1 VPSVDDRIVSMK
13 FDNRNFESQIE
24 STIKSLNSLK
34 ESLKFTGVKT
44 NLSELSRI
52 DKGITLDSL
61 SRAVDK
67 VSEKFTLLNAVAF
80 ATISN
85 ITNKAINAGES
96 LAKSLS
102 LDQVMGGFREY
113 STNIN
118 AIQTV
123 LANTKS
129 QGTTLDD
136 VNKALDQLNQ
146 YSDLTIYN
154 FGQMVK
160 NIGTFTAA
168 GVDLQTSV
176 NAIKGFSNVAAISG
190 ADANQAAMGMYQL
203 SQALAQ
209 GTVRL
214 IDWKSMISAGVGG
227 EVFKKALFETGKA
240 MKTLQGVS
248 MTTTFDQWEKSA
260 GNFQYTLEK
269 GWLTADVMT
278 TTLKAFTGDLN
289 QEQLVALGYSKE
301 QALQMMELGAT
312 AKQAATTVKTLSQ
325 LLSTLRESVASGWS
339 ASFRLIFGD
348 FEEARNLFTGWYGAL
363 VAIVNKQAEARN
375 KILGDWKAL
384 GGRAELIAG
393 ITILFHD
400 LILAIKPIREAF
412 RAIFPRKTGADLAA
426 LSVKFRELAQRLAMS
441 EETAG
446 KVRRIFKGVFA
457 VFEIGFTI
465 IKSIIKVVMSL
476 FSAFSRVAGSPIL
489 DFLAN
494 FGDRLTALNNRL
506 VSFGGIQKFFSKV
519 VSAIQKAV
527 EAFQV
532 AIKFF
537 KFGLDG
543 VDIKFGESATWLDKF
558 AFKAGQAFVKMG
570 EFLSKAGEKLQK
582 LGAAIANF
590 FSTSYQKIL
599 DFFKGSSKSGD
610 KANSTFDDT
619 AKKFDLLATIGK
631 ALSKV
636 WEGIIATLRSVKALF
651 IGIASTIGET
661 IATVFNSFGE
671 TLSGEGF
678 ASLLGAIAIGL
689 FGFIRSFVRGGLV
702 DLILGK
708 GMSKSIRQ
716 IVDSARE
723 ALKALETDIKADAL
737 MRIAKAIAIL
747 AVALFVLSR
756 LNGDQLRTS
765 LVGAAIGLL
774 LLLGVLKAFE
784 RVKLNE
790 NESPLKFV
798 ALASSMMIIAGALL
812 FLSVALW
819 ALSKLSWEDI
829 LKGLAL
835 IVPLFAGLY
844 FVLKEF
850 TEKIDS
856 KDVLGVGVAIW
867 GLGSAIL
874 KFAKAV
880 KVLSAIPEKQ
890 LKQGFRTLIFIMAA
904 LVAFVHALPKN
915 LEKKLKGMFTF
926 SLALRVIVSSI
937 KSLGNMDPMKLLR
950 GLEGLVA
957 ILTSLMITFVL
968 LDKVDI
974 RKVSESLLSF
984 AAALLIISVAMSVI
998 GGMKL
1003 GDWGKAIVG
1012 LVIILGALVGA
1023 VYLLDQI
1030 GEVNVANFLA
1040 LGAGLLLISLA
1051 FRYLADLSIGN
1062 IFAGLLALG
1071 GALLIIVGAGY
1082 LAEAAAI
1089 GLLALG
1095 GAILMIGL
1103 GFALIGVGANQL
1115 AKAFKLV
1122 AEHGDKGIEVF
1133 KKFLKA
1139 AGSALP
1145 DLVSGFIKGIVDGI
1159 VDLAKTIAK
1168 EAPDLIDKFTKI
1180 AVQLLK
1186 SLRTIIPE
1194 AKKTLGVLIDNLLQL
1209 FTEKTPD
1216 IITAG
1221 FKFLLNL
1228 LNGLLE
1234 NIDKITE
1241 VVANIIERFLTAFAK
1256 RIPGIARA
1264 GAKVVAAFLNG
1275 IADNI
1280 ADVAKAATHLVVEF
1294 LNGITDNIDEIVK
1307 AGSDLIVAFIDSIAD
1322 NLDDIL
1328 KAGTNLI
1335 VTFINGI
1342 AESSSEITTAITNL
1356 IVTFINGVADNSQ
1369 SIITAGTNLIV
1380 TLINGFSEASDEIIT
1395 ALAEFVVTII
1405 NGLAG
1410 HADEF
1415 ITAGTNLIL
1424 TVINGFGKSAD
1435 EIITAV
1441 GNVINTIIMS
1451 LGGQAIALGDAGA
1464 QVITDV
1470 IDGFGEDIQSII
1482 DAGTEFIGKFL
1493 EGVAKVP
1500 GNLVEACG
1508 DFIVNVCNGLAEAI
1522 RKKAPEI
1529 DKAIGNLV
1537 DALVEAFETALKGRV
1552 GGIAWKIGKT
1562 FGLDPLGILEKI
1574 WEVNSPSKV
1583 MIRLGESIGLGFRQG
1598 INGQTRV
1605 VAKSMNSFGET
1616 TLKTLSKSLSSAPSL
1631 DLLMDTNPVIAPV
1644 LDLSNIEKNSARL
1657 NSILNASTI
1666 KATISTD
1673 QAALLVKATQPLEST
1688 ASTQQP
1694 TSTEIKFEQNVYSPT
1709 SLSVGELYRQTK
1721 NQITMAKEEL
1731 SIL

>member
-34 ESLKFTGVKT
+34 ESLKFTGVKN
-44 NLSELSRI
+44 NLSELGRI
-52 DKGITLDSL
+52 DKGINLEGL

-67 VSEKFTLLNAVAF
+67 VSEKFSLLNAVAF

-260 GNFQYTLEK
+260 GNFQYTLEE

-476 FSAFSRVAGSPIL
+476 FSAFSGVAGSPIL

-494 FGDRLTALNNRL
+494 FGDRLVSLNNRL

-519 VSAIQKAV
+519 VSAIQNAV
-527 EAFQV
+527 KKFQV

-537 KFGLDG
+537 KLGLDG
-543 VDIKFGESATWLDKF
+543 VDIKFEESSSWLYKF

-570 EFLSKAGEKLQK
+570 EFLSKAGEKLEK
-582 LGAAIANF
+582 VGAAIANF

-599 DFFKGSSKSGD
+599 DFFTGSSESGD
-610 KANSTFDDT
+610 KTNSTLDDT
-619 AKKFDLLATIGK
+619 AKKFDLLATIGN

-636 WEGIIATLRSVKALF
+636 WDGIIATLLAVKDLF
-651 IGIASTIGET
+651 IGIAQTIGET
-661 IATVFNSFGE
+661 VATVFNSFGE
-671 TLSGEGF
+671 TLSGKGF
-678 ASLLGAIAIGL
+678 ATLLGGIAVGL
-689 FGFIRSFVRGGLV
+689 FGFISGFLRGGLV
-702 DLILGK
+702 DLILGR
-708 GMSKSIRQ
+708 GISKSVRELI
-716 IVDSARE
+716 DSVRGGF
-723 ALKALETDIKADAL
+723 KALEKDIKADAL
-737 MRIAKAIAIL
+737 MRIAKAIGFL

-756 LNGDQLRTS
+756 LNGDELRTS
-765 LVGAAIGLL
+765 LVGAAIGLV

-784 RVKLNE
+784 RVKLGE
-790 NESPLKFV
+790 GESALKFV
-798 ALASSMMIIAGALL
+798 ALASSMMIIAAALL

-819 ALSKLSWEDI
+819 ALSKLAWEDI
-829 LKGLAL
+829 AKGLAL
-835 IVPLFAGLY
+835 MIPLFAGLH

-850 TEKIDS
+850 TDKVDS
-856 KDVLGVGVAIW
+856 KSVLGVGVAIW

-880 KVLSAIPEKQ
+880 KMLAEIPAEQ
-890 LKQGFRTLIFIMAA
+890 LKQGFMALVLIMGV
-904 LVAFVHALPKN
+904 LVAFIDSLPN
-915 LEKKLKGMFTF
+915 NVEKKLKGMFTF
-926 SLALRVIVSSI
+926 SLALRVLVSSI
-937 KSLGNMDPMKLLR
+937 KSLGNMDPMKLLM
-950 GLEGLVA
+950 GLEGLIA

-974 RKVSESLLSF
+974 TKVSEGLISF
-984 AAALLIISVAMSVI
+984 AAAIFIISIAMRII
-998 GGMKL
+998 GGMDV
-1003 GDWGKAIVG
+1003 GDWGKAIGG
-1012 LVIILGALVGA
+1012 LVIMLGVLLGAVFI
-1023 VYLLDQI
+1023 LDKM
-1030 GEVNVANFLA
+1030 GEVSVGNLLA
-1040 LGAGLLLISLA
+1040 LSAGLLLISLA
-1051 FRYLADLSIGN
+1051 FRNLADLSIGN
-1062 IFAGLLALG
+1062 ILAGLLALG
-1071 GALLIIVGAGY
+1071 GALLVIIGAGA
-1082 LAEAAAI
+1082 LAQQVSV
-1089 GLLALG
+1089 GLVALG
-1095 GAILMIGL
+1095 AAILMIGASV
-1103 GFALIGVGANQL
+1103 ALVGVGAL
-1115 AKAFKLV
+1115 AMAQAFQIFSQMGSTGM
-1122 AEHGDKGIEVF
+1122 ESF
-1133 KKFLKA
+1133 KKFLLGIA
-1139 AGSALP
+1139 
-1145 DLVSGFIKGIVDGI
+1145 DLIPAFVKRTVDGFIEMVNTIISIAPSLIAKFMPVLVKFLKAIQSVLPEVG
-1159 VDLAKTIAK
+1159 KTIMA
-1168 EAPDLIDKFTKI
+1168 LIDM
-1180 AVQLLK
+1180 LLE
-1186 SLRTIIPE
+1186 TIR
-1194 AKKTLGVLIDNLLQL
+1194 Q
-1209 FTEKTPD
+1209 KTPD
-1216 IITAG
+1216 FISLG
-1221 FKFLLNL
+1221 FDILMNL
-1228 LNGLLE
+1228 LKGLLA
-1234 NIDKITE
+1234 KITE
-1241 VVANIIERFLTAFAK
+1241 ITNTVSKLVVKFLQALTANLPQ
-1256 RIPGIARA
+1256 IVQA
-1264 GAKVVAAFLNG
+1264 GAEFIIKFLNGISQQIGPIALAVAELVAEFLNG
-1275 IADNI
+1275 IANSYQI
-1280 ADVAKAATHLVVEF
+1280 IVE
-1294 LNGITDNIDEIVK
+1294 
-1307 AGSDLIVAFIDSIAD
+1307 AGV
-1322 NLDDIL
+1322 
-1328 KAGTNLI
+1328 NLI

-1342 AESSSEITTAITNL
+1342 AASIGPITEAGANL
-1356 IVTFINGVADNSQ
+1356 IISFIQGIGSNGLRIVNAAFDT
-1369 SIITAGTNLIV
+1369 IITFLEGIATSIRTNNKRFFDAGWDIIKAIWEGITDRIEGVTNW
-1380 TLINGFSEASDEIIT
+1380 F
-1395 ALAEFVVTII
+1395 
-1405 NGLAG
+1405 
-1410 HADEF
+1410 
-1415 ITAGTNLIL
+1415 
-1424 TVINGFGKSAD
+1424 K
-1435 EIITAV
+1435 
-1441 GNVINTIIMS
+1441 S
-1451 LGGQAIALGDAGA
+1451 LGSKIFGWIGDAGSFL
-1464 QVITDV
+1464 
-1470 IDGFGEDIQSII
+1470 ID
-1482 DAGTEFIGKFL
+1482 IGKDIIGGL
-1493 EGVAKVP
+1493 WDGIIGAKDWFIEKMGAWLDWLP
-1500 GNLVEACG
+1500 GWVKS
-1508 DFIVNVCNGLAEAI
+1508 I
-1522 RKKAPEI
+1522 
-1529 DKAIGNLV
+1529 
-1537 DALVEAFETALKGRV
+1537 
-1552 GGIAWKIGKT
+1552 
-1562 FGLDPLGILEKI
+1562 LGIS
-1574 WEVNSPSKV
+1574 SPSKV
-1583 MIRLGESIGLGFRQG
+1583 FAEIGHYVSLGLAEGVTSTSSTRAVRSSMEAISNEVTNGFAPDQQRITKAAQE
-1598 INGQTRV
+1598 TLE
-1605 VAKSMNSFGET
+1605 KSMR
-1616 TLKTLSKSLSSAPSL
+1616 SLSAI
-1631 DLLMDTNPVIAPV
+1631 DLMIDTNPTIAPV
-1644 LDLSNIEKNSARL
+1644 LDLTNVQKNAYKL
-1657 NSILNASTI
+1657 NT
-1666 KATISTD
+1666 
-1673 QAALLVKATQPLEST
+1673 LLKTSPIT
-1688 ASTQQP
+1688 ADVSTQQATNLVAATAAQSDAAATATTP
-1694 TSTEIKFEQNVYSPT
+1694 TTTEIKFEQNVYSPT
-1709 SLSVGELYRQTK
+1709 ALSVGDVYRQTR